1 MDIRFDE
8 KTAVV
13 TGGSRG
19 IGYACAETLL
29 ESGAWVAIVGV
40 DGPEVADAEETLGQ
54 KGSVRGYALDVA
66 QVATIPALVARI
78 RREVGEIDI
87 LVQAAGLLRGGP
99 AVDLTEAAWDEVL
112 DVNAKGLFFMMQAV
126 AVQSMIPRKTG
137 AIVNFASIAG
147 IRGMGE
153 PLCSQHYSAS
163 KGAVV
168 QITRQAAVEWAKY
181 GIRTNAVAPGG
192 VNTSARPAGPP
203 PGALAGDM
211 PDLLAQI
218 PLKRMTEPWEVAA
231 AVCFLASDKA
241 AMITGQILVIDGG
254 GSVVGY

>member
-1 MDIRFDE
+1 
-8 KTAVV
+8 
-13 TGGSRG
+13 
-19 IGYACAETLL
+19 
-29 ESGAWVAIVGV
+29 
-40 DGPEVADAEETLGQ
+40 
-54 KGSVRGYALDVA
+54 
-66 QVATIPALVARI
+66 
-78 RREVGEIDI
+78 
-87 LVQAAGLLRGGP
+87 
-99 AVDLTEAAWDEVL
+99 
-112 DVNAKGLFFMMQAV
+112 MMQAV

-147 IRGMGE
+147 IRGMVE

-168 QITRQAAVEWAKY
+168 QITRQAAVEWATH

-192 VNTSARPAGPP
+192 VNTASRPAGPP
-203 PGALAGDM
+203 PGAPAGGM
-211 PDLLAQI
+211 PDLLAPI

-241 AMITGQILVIDGG
+241 AMITGQILIVDGG